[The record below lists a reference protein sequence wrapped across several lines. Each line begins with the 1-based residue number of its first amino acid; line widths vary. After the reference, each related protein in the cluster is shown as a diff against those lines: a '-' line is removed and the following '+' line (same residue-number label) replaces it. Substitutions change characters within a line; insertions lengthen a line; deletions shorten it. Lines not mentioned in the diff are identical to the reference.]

1 MLKTYRIIPL
11 VFILF
16 LFGFTLFTVAPVFAA
31 DSAAFKQC
39 QATPKGKRAMATKK
53 ACYAALARALQDQLD
68 NSMPPV
74 ASTGRPVDPAILRAE
89 NDRLNGEVETAKTTV
104 SNLETVIRD
113 QESKLTK
120 TTAENDRLNGEVE
133 TEKKNVTHIEG
144 VMKSMV
150 EDYKKSTDK
159 IVRLNGEVETA
170 KTTVS
175 NLETV
180 IRDQESKL
188 TKTTN
193 DLKAANVEL
202 EQVKNGLEAALT
214 EAQVVDTT
222 PALGDIAIT
231 SVDERAGAASWIA
244 DQVFAY
250 NGHLQGNL
258 NFIIQMCRQ
267 GLTDDCVQRLK
278 PKIGR

>member
-120 TTAENDRLNGEVE
+120 TT
-133 TEKKNVTHIEG
+133 
-144 VMKSMV
+144 
-150 EDYKKSTDK
+150 
-159 IVRLNGEVETA
+159 
-170 KTTVS
+170 
-175 NLETV
+175 
-180 IRDQESKL
+180 
-188 TKTTN
+188 N

-278 PKIGR
+278 PKIDR